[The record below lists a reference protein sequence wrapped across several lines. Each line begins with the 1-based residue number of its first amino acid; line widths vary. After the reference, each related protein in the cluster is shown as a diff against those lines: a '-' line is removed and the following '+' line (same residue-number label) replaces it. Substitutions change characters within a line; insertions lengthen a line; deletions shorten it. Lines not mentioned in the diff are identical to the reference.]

1 MVGAWWERGGS
12 VVGAWWGRGGDV
24 VGVGGGLWGSMG
36 VKLSQVACLIEWKM
50 LNLYLSF
57 LLCLGFHSWD

>member
-12 VVGAWWGRGGDV
+12 V